1 MNSLFNLD
9 REWWSRVCQILD
21 TLSSRKQ
28 TLVDRDKDQSK
39 DFLPRNV
46 PFSYQM
52 QWRSAVW
59 LSEAQRPLFSL
70 NVLLTLSRPK
80 LELLPQ
86 RPTAVDACTAAP
98 WCLQPRVSGSSG
110 LYWQSWRIGHSSSMA
125 FPSVELELLQR
136 NLITPSFHGKIQ
148 LQPLPW
154 WKPIL

>member
-39 DFLPRNV
+39 GFLQRNV

-70 NVLLTLSRPK
+70 NVLLTFSRPK

-86 RPTAVDACTAAP
+86 KPTAVDSCTAAP
-98 WCLQPRVSGSSG
+98 WCLAAPCLQARLDSID
-110 LYWQSWRIGHSSSMA
+110 SWRIGHSSSMA
-125 FPSVELELLQR
+125 GFSKRGAWVAAEKS
-136 NLITPSFHGKIQ
+136 NYSF
-148 LQPLPW
+148 LSW
-154 WKPIL
+154 